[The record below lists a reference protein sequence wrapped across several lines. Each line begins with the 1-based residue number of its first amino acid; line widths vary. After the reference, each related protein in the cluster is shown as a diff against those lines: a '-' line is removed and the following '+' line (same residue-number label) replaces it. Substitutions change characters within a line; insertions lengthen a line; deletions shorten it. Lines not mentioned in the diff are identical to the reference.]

1 MSILHNNRMDSQL
14 QHDLGEYGLFRQK
27 VVDGAKKLPKNEIYF
42 GMKGSSCD
50 DEVQLFFP
58 KNNID
63 EIDTKDGME
72 LGQLVPAGTNS
83 YNMLEPA
90 QFGKSLSMKSP
101 NTIKNYL
108 RKLLESV

>member
-1 MSILHNNRMDSQL
+1 MDSQL
-14 QHDLGEYGLFRQK
+14 QQDLGEYGLFRQK

-42 GMKGSSCD
+42 GMNGSSCD
-50 DEVQLFFP
+50 DEVKLFFP

-63 EIDTKDGME
+63 ELDTASGME
-72 LGQLVPAGTNS
+72 LGQLVPVGTNS

-90 QFGKSLSMKSP
+90 QFGKSLSMKNPS
-101 NTIKNYL
+101 TIKNYL